1 MQRTFRILSALV
13 FLFGVSYASPIA
25 TYDNQQIEQPPY
37 FDQGIQADF
46 GGNTDNEPSISFT
59 PTYNQLESPEAYP
72 LLDNAQTNSA
82 QNAQAL
88 SNQNQF
94 EQVQLVDQTLY
105 QPSAP
110 TYVQS
115 ITPDEDDTED
125 SSEDDDQPSCK
136 RCQRRYRRRRY
147 RGGF

>member
-1 MQRTFRILSALV
+1 MQRTFHILSVLV
-13 FLFGVSYASPIA
+13 FLFGASYASPIA
-25 TYDNQQIEQPPY
+25 TYDNQQV
-37 FDQGIQADF
+37 DQGIPVDF
-46 GGNTDNEPSISFT
+46 KDNADNEPLMSYT
-59 PTYNQLESPEAYP
+59 PTYYQLESPDTYP

-94 EQVQLVDQTLY
+94 EQVQQVDQTLY

-115 ITPDEDDTED
+115 NTPDEDDTED
-125 SSEDDDQPSCK
+125 SSDDDDQPSCK
-136 RCQRRYRRRRY
+136 RCQRRYRRRGY
-147 RGGF
+147 RGSS

>member
-13 FLFGVSYASPIA
+13 FLFGVSYASPIT
-25 TYDNQQIEQPPY
+25 TYENQQV
-37 FDQGIQADF
+37 DQGIPADF
-46 GGNTDNEPSISFT
+46 GGNADNEPSMSYT
-59 PTYNQLESPEAYP
+59 PTYYQLESPDAYP

-88 SNQNQF
+88 SNQNQY
-94 EQVQLVDQTLY
+94 EQVQQVDQTLY

-115 ITPDEDDTED
+115 NTPDEDDTQD
-125 SSEDDDQPSCK
+125 SSDDDDQPSCK

-147 RGGF
+147 RGRF

>member
-1 MQRTFRILSALV
+1 MQRTFRILSASV
-13 FLFGVSYASPIA
+13 FLFGVSSASPIT
-25 TYDNQQIEQPPY
+25 TYDNQQIEQYPY

-46 GGNTDNEPSISFT
+46 GGNTDNEPSMSYT
-59 PTYNQLESPEAYP
+59 PTYYQLESPNAYP

-88 SNQNQF
+88 SNQNQYD
-94 EQVQLVDQTLY
+94 QVQQVDQTLY

-110 TYVQS
+110 TYMQS

-125 SSEDDDQPSCK
+125 SSDDDDQPSCK
-136 RCQRRYRRRRY
+136 RCQRRYRRRGYSGR
-147 RGGF
+147 F

>member
-1 MQRTFRILSALV
+1 MQRTFRILSAFV

-25 TYDNQQIEQPPY
+25 TPM
-37 FDQGIQADF
+37 DF
-46 GGNTDNEPSISFT
+46 GGNADNGPLVSYA
-59 PTYNQLESPEAYP
+59 PTYCQLEYPNAYP

-88 SNQNQF
+88 SNQNQY
-94 EQVQLVDQTLY
+94 EQVQQVDQTLY
-105 QPSAP
+105 QPSAS

-115 ITPDEDDTED
+115 FTPDEDDTQD
-125 SSEDDDQPSCK
+125 SSDDDDQPSCE
-136 RCQRRYRRRRY
+136 RRRRY

>member
-1 MQRTFRILSALV
+1 MLCTFHILSVLV
-13 FLFGVSYASPIA
+13 FLFGASYASPIA
-25 TYDNQQIEQPPY
+25 TYDNQQV
-37 FDQGIQADF
+37 DQGIPVDF
-46 GGNTDNEPSISFT
+46 GDNADNDPLMSYT
-59 PTYNQLESPEAYP
+59 PTYYQLESPDTYP

-94 EQVQLVDQTLY
+94 EQVQQVDQTLY

-110 TYVQS
+110 TYMQS

-125 SSEDDDQPSCK
+125 SSDDDDQPSCK
-136 RCQRRYRRRRY
+136 RCQRRYRRRGY
-147 RGGF
+147 RGSS